1 MGNNIT
7 LQGKSGNNAAPVKVN
22 NGGIMVME
30 PGSKISNNTS
40 SDHGGVF
47 NWEKFT
53 MNRGEISN
61 NNASNDG
68 AGIQQGYL
76 YDERW

>member
-1 MGNNIT
+1 M
-7 LQGKSGNNAAPVKVN
+7 QGKSGNNAAPVKVN

-40 SDHGGVF
+40 SDHGGGVHVAS
-47 NWEKFT
+47 NGTFT